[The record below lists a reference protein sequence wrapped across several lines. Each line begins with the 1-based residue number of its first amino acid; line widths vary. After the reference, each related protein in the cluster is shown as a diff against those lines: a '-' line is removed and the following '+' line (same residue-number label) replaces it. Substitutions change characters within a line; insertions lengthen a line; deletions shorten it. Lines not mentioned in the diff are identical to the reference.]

1 MAEALDSSYLEGEVA
16 PPRELVV
23 VAFVFLKGLSPVVAP
38 SIYKLAPSV
47 CALSRGDTY
56 LAD

>member
-47 CALSRGDTY
+47 
-56 LAD
+56 